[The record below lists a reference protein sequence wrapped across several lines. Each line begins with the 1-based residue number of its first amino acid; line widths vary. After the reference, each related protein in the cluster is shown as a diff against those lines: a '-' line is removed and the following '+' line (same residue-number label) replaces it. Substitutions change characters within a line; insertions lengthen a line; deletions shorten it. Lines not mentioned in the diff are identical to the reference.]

1 MLDFATQY
9 TPALWAFTPPQI
21 TPRLCHMRDT
31 KDPHTP
37 LMRALDSTTLSHA
50 RFVLS
55 VTAYEWLHP
64 KESRTALAFKKKF
77 RTFQLVLRAILR
89 LGTRSR
95 FAKPMRPRRLPRVS
109 AVL

>member
-1 MLDFATQY
+1 
-9 TPALWAFTPPQI
+9 
-21 TPRLCHMRDT
+21 MRDT
-31 KDPHTP
+31 NVPHTAD
-37 LMRALDSTTLSHA
+37 MRPLDSNTLSHA

-64 KESRTALAFKKKF
+64 KESRTAAAFKKKF

-95 FAKPMRPRRLPRVS
+95 FARPMRARRMARVS
-109 AVL
+109 AAL